1 MATNVIMPAL
11 GIAQETGKLLQWLK
25 NEGQAVTKGEV
36 LMVVET
42 DKATVEI
49 EAPDSGILSQVTA
62 QPGDEVPV
70 GHTIAYILAPGETR
84 LGSEPGGEGSD
95 QSRNVAAAKPVS
107 SASKAPVDR
116 NQSVP
121 ILASPLARRIA
132 EENNVDLALVK
143 PAGEKIE
150 KADVL
155 AFIEAQQK
163 NRPPDSS
170 TTREGQVRTSI
181 SQAQAGRG
189 SQTGMES
196 GHALES
202 EAQRLTPAS
211 PKARKLAAESRLDL
225 ATLSGS
231 GPQGAIL
238 YEDVVKAVQSSS
250 VKQVS
255 VKPVAEPAA
264 PGLIKPGTIWR
275 IMAERTTQSWT
286 SVPHF
291 YLTREVN
298 AKRLMTWRDRA
309 QKHIDTKITYTDLL
323 VRLVAAALQQHPRV
337 NVSWHD
343 GAIQQLAEVNIGLA
357 VAVEEGL
364 VVPVIHHADGMN
376 IAELAKQR
384 SELIARAQA
393 NRLRPDDISAGTF
406 TISNLG
412 MYGID
417 VFHAIVN
424 APQAAILAVGRIV
437 DRVVPVD
444 GLPAVQPMMTLT
456 LSCDHRAIDGARGAK
471 FLQTLAEM
479 IEEPLGLL
487 D

>member
-49 EAPDSGILSQVTA
+49 EAPDSGTLSQVTA

-84 LGSEPGGEGSD
+84 LGSEAGGEGSD
-95 QSRNVAAAKPVS
+95 QSGNVGANKPVS
-107 SASKAPVDR
+107 SASKAHVDR

-121 ILASPLARRIA
+121 IVASPLARRIA

-155 AFIEAQQK
+155 TYIEAQQR
-163 NRPPDSS
+163 NRHPDSPTARGGLMR
-170 TTREGQVRTSI
+170 TTTSHV
-181 SQAQAGRG
+181 QAGRG
-189 SQTGMES
+189 SQTALES

-225 ATLSGS
+225 VTLSGS

-250 VKQVS
+250 VK
-255 VKPVAEPAA
+255 PAAEPAV

-291 YLTREVN
+291 YLTREFN

-309 QKHIDTKITYTDLL
+309 QKHIEVKITYTDLL

-393 NRLRPDDISAGTF
+393 NRLRPEDISAGTF